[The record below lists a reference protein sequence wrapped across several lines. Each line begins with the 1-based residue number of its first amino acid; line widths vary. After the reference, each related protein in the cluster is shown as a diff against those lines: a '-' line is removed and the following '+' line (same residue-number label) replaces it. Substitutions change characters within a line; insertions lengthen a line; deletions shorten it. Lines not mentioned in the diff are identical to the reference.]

1 MRIISGTLKGKKIFF
16 EKNIS
21 TRPLRDMV
29 KENIFNIIEH
39 SKLINFNIQKIKVLD
54 LFAGYGSFGLE
65 CLSRDA
71 DEVIFVENNLKSFEL
86 LKKNINFLSLSGR
99 CKAIRSDARN
109 FICSEMKKY
118 DLIFLDPPYKE
129 KKIVNEIILM
139 IKKNK
144 ILKKNNLLIL
154 HRENEQDS
162 LNENYDL
169 IDKRRYGRS
178 YIYFYRIN

>member
-86 LKKNINFLSLSGR
+86 LKKILTFYLFLAGA
-99 CKAIRSDARN
+99 KQ
-109 FICSEMKKY
+109 F
-118 DLIFLDPPYKE
+118 
-129 KKIVNEIILM
+129 VQTQEILFAV
-139 IKKNK
+139 
-144 ILKKNNLLIL
+144 
-154 HRENEQDS
+154 R
-162 LNENYDL
+162 
-169 IDKRRYGRS
+169 
-178 YIYFYRIN
+178 

>member
-1 MRIISGTLKGKKIFF
+1 
-16 EKNIS
+16 
-21 TRPLRDMV
+21 MV

-99 CKAIRSDARN
+99 CKQ
-109 FICSEMKKY
+109 F
-118 DLIFLDPPYKE
+118 
-129 KKIVNEIILM
+129 VQTQEILFAV
-139 IKKNK
+139 
-144 ILKKNNLLIL
+144 
-154 HRENEQDS
+154 R
-162 LNENYDL
+162 
-169 IDKRRYGRS
+169 
-178 YIYFYRIN
+178 